1 MTVAMEKEEMKPL
14 VRSDLARVSG
24 AEVRLAIRERRW
36 TGTTTRL
43 ALGREQANLVILPER
58 YAFDFMR
65 FCLRNPKPLPLMEVT
80 DPGDPEPR
88 QTAPGADIRTDVTAY
103 RLYRDGELVDE
114 VSDLRELWRRDH
126 VAFLTGCNL
135 SLDQVML
142 EANIPLP
149 HLMRE
154 DAWTSQYISNIACVP
169 AGIFAGPQ
177 VASMRPLPKSKV
189 IKFIEISSRY
199 PRNHGA
205 PIHVG
210 DPAAIGIDDLDSFK
224 WGKRNVIGH
233 DEVPVFCACGVT
245 AHAVALAARIP
256 EMITHKPGHMF
267 VTDLPILD
275 PTATTVS
282 V

>member
-1 MTVAMEKEEMKPL
+1 MPAVLEKSEAKPL
-14 VRSDLARVSG
+14 VRADLARVSP
-24 AEVRLAIRERRW
+24 AEVRRAVRERRW

-65 FCLRNPKPLPLMEVT
+65 FCLRNPKPLPLLEVT
-80 DPGDPEPR
+80 DPGDPEPK
-88 QTAPGADIRTDVTAY
+88 QTAPGADLRTDLGAY
-103 RLYRDGELVDE
+103 RVFRDGELVEE
-114 VSDLRELWRRDH
+114 VPDLRKLWRSDH

-135 SLDQVML
+135 SLDQVMI

-149 HLMRE
+149 HLTRE
-154 DAWTSQYISNIACVP
+154 DAWSSQYISNIPCVP

-177 VASMRPLPKSKV
+177 VASMRPVPKSKLV
-189 IKFIEISSRY
+189 KFIEVSSRY

-210 DPAAIGIDDLDSFK
+210 DPTAIGIDDLSKFK
-224 WGKRNVIGH
+224 WGKANTIGP

-245 AHAVALAARIP
+245 AHAIALTARIP

-267 VTDLPILD
+267 VTDLAVLD
-275 PTATTVS
+275 PTL
-282 V
+282 